1 MCEIVIEN
9 KTYDMTN
16 FTKIHPGGE
25 KMISIFFGSDA
36 TNAFQSYH
44 GRNFPHEKMEM
55 YLKKELLNDNKK
67 LYMDSDYIKLH
78 QHVKEYLKK
87 YLRTDGY
94 APIEQWI
101 KIFFLIIAT
110 LYVEW
115 SSIYDRNRS
124 FTCAIVMGILY
135 AWIGLNIQ
143 HDANHGAYSRN
154 SKINEYLG
162 YSQNYIGGSAL
173 MWMYEHI
180 VNHHQY
186 TNSIKKDPDIQGG
199 SVLRFYKEKENRKPR
214 WYHRFQDKYIFILE
228 SLFGYLVVIITPF
241 ELYTNK
247 YGLKYKLPSSVEK
260 WRRREQVMNV
270 LFLVRFFLL
279 PYLLFNDTFKILL
292 LKWCVTITT
301 TGFYLAFFFAIS
313 HNFDEVEMFENVENS
328 NFARQQIES
337 SCNVGGKILGYFNG
351 GLNYQIEH
359 HLFPRIAHSYYPY
372 IAPIVKEWSETRR
385 IKYTHYSSIKEN
397 VTAMMIRLNKLGIDK
412 NEKKCENKYSVS
424 YGDMYEEARNGY
436 KPLTKEERKEKIEI
450 FFKKNYNIVESVD
463 FTSKAFEK

>member
-1 MCEIVIEN
+1 
-9 KTYDMTN
+9 
-16 FTKIHPGGE
+16 
-25 KMISIFFGSDA
+25 
-36 TNAFQSYH
+36 
-44 GRNFPHEKMEM
+44 M
-55 YLKKELLNDNKK
+55 YKR
-67 LYMDSDYIKLH
+67 
-78 QHVKEYLKK
+78 Q
-87 YLRTDGY
+87 
-94 APIEQWI
+94 
-101 KIFFLIIAT
+101 T

-199 SVLRFYKEKENRKPR
+199 SVLRFYKEKENSKPR

-270 LFLVRFFLL
+270 LFLSL
-279 PYLLFNDTFKILL
+279 IH
-292 LKWCVTITT
+292 I
-301 TGFYLAFFFAIS
+301 
-313 HNFDEVEMFENVENS
+313 
-328 NFARQQIES
+328 
-337 SCNVGGKILGYFNG
+337 
-351 GLNYQIEH
+351 
-359 HLFPRIAHSYYPY
+359 
-372 IAPIVKEWSETRR
+372 
-385 IKYTHYSSIKEN
+385 
-397 VTAMMIRLNKLGIDK
+397 
-412 NEKKCENKYSVS
+412 
-424 YGDMYEEARNGY
+424 
-436 KPLTKEERKEKIEI
+436 
-450 FFKKNYNIVESVD
+450 
-463 FTSKAFEK
+463 